1 MEQKKLERIN
11 ELAKIKKERE
21 LTPEEAK
28 EQKELREEYIA
39 GFRAS
44 LRGTLDNTVIK
55 HPDGSIERV
64 ADRKKSDDKK

>member
-64 ADRKKSDDKK
+64 ADRKKSDDK